1 MPIKIEITHKTIFFT
16 MGILALAWFLLQI
29 TEIILLLFV
38 AFILMAAL
46 APAIGKMEKLK
57 IPRPVSI
64 LIIYLLFIFFIGLTG
79 GAIIPQ
85 LISQTIRFWEEL
97 PVLFKKILPFLPLNF
112 EFLSQQISPVG
123 GNLLRVT
130 FGIFSNA
137 FTVMMLFV
145 LTFYMLMERRN
156 LEGTIRT
163 FFGETKGEKIIRI
176 IRIIEEKL
184 GSWVRGQVLLM
195 FIIGV
200 AVYLGLTALKIEY
213 ALPLAITAGLFEIVP
228 IVGSIFSSVPAILVA
243 FLVSPVMALAVAAL
257 YFIINQT
264 EGSLIVPVVMKKA
277 VGLPPIITLI
287 ALMVGAKLAGV
298 FGALLAV
305 PVVVVLQVILSEIS
319 SEKK

>member
-1 MPIKIEITHKTIFFT
+1 MPTKIEITHKTILFTLATLGLVWFF
-16 MGILALAWFLLQI
+16 LQI
-29 TEIILLLFV
+29 KEILLLLFI

-46 APAIGKMEKLK
+46 GPMIGKMEKFK

-64 LIIYLLFIFFIGLTG
+64 LIIYLLFIFFVGLTG
-79 GAIIPQ
+79 GAVIPQ
-85 LISQTIRFWEEL
+85 LVSQTIRFWEEL
-97 PVLFKKILPFLPLNF
+97 PALFNRLLPFLPLNF
-112 EFLSQQISPVG
+112 EFLSQQVSPVG
-123 GNLLRVT
+123 GNLLKVT

-145 LTFYMLMERRN
+145 LTFYMLMERQN

-163 FFGETKGEKIIRI
+163 FFGEIKGEKIIKI
-176 IRIIEEKL
+176 IRAIEEKL
-184 GSWVRGQVLLM
+184 GAWVRGQVLLM
-195 FIIGV
+195 FIIGL
-200 AVYLGLTALKIEY
+200 AVYIGLTALKIEY

-243 FLVSPVMALAVAAL
+243 FLVSPAMALAVVAL
-257 YFIINQT
+257 YFVVNQT
-264 EGSLIVPVVMKKA
+264 EGSFIVPTVMKKA
-277 VGLPPIITLI
+277 VGLPSIITLI
-287 ALMVGAKLAGV
+287 ALMVGAKLAGI